1 MLLELVKE
9 ELRIT
14 WDDEDTR
21 LISMIERAKASLN
34 KLMGIEELDYEKP
47 GPAQDLLLARCRY
60 DYNNAL
66 EYFEQ
71 NFAREIFRLQLQV
84 AAEEVSTDGSA

>member
-34 KLMGIEELDYEKP
+34 KLMGIELDYEKP

-71 NFAREIFRLQLQV
+71 NFAQEILRLQLQV
-84 AAEEVSTDGSA
+84 AAEEVSADGGA

>member
-34 KLMGIEELDYEKP
+34 KLMGIELDYEKP

-84 AAEEVSTDGSA
+84 AAEEVSADGSA

>member
-9 ELRIT
+9 ELRIA

-34 KLMGIEELDYEKP
+34 KLMGIELDYEKP

-84 AAEEVSTDGSA
+84 AAEEVSADGST

>member
-1 MLLELVKE
+1 MLLELVKDHCGV
-9 ELRIT
+9 T
-14 WDDEDTR
+14 WDDQDIR
-21 LISMIERAKASLN
+21 FIGMIERAKASLN
-34 KLMGIEELDYEKP
+34 KLMGAELDYEKP

-71 NFAREIFRLQLQV
+71 NFAREILRLQLQV
-84 AAEEVSTDGSA
+84 AAGGMSADGRA

>member
-34 KLMGIEELDYEKP
+34 KLMGIELDYEKP

-71 NFAREIFRLQLQV
+71 NFAREIFRLQLQA

>member
-14 WDDEDTR
+14 WDDEDIR

-34 KLMGIEELDYEKP
+34 KLMGIELDYEKP

>member
-1 MLLELVKE
+1 MLLELVKDHCGV
-9 ELRIT
+9 T
-14 WDDEDTR
+14 WDDQNAR
-21 LISMIERAKASLN
+21 FINIIERAKTSLN
-34 KLMGIEELDYEKP
+34 EMMGAELDYEKP

-71 NFAREIFRLQLQV
+71 NFAREILRLQLQV
-84 AAEEVSTDGSA
+84 AAEGVSTDGGA

>member
-14 WDDEDTR
+14 WDDEDQKLMR
-21 LISMIERAKASLN
+21 MIERNKISLD
-34 KLMGIEELDYEKP
+34 KLVGIELDYETP
-47 GPAQDLLLARCRY
+47 GPAQTLLLNRCRY
-60 DYNNAL
+60 DYSNAL

-71 NFAREIFRLQLQV
+71 NFAREILRLQLQV
-84 AAEEVSTDGSA
+84 AAEEVSADGGT

>member
-34 KLMGIEELDYEKP
+34 KLMGIELDYEKP

-71 NFAREIFRLQLQV
+71 NFAREILRLQLQM

>member
-34 KLMGIEELDYEKP
+34 KLMGIELDYEKP

-71 NFAREIFRLQLQV
+71 NFARKIFRLQLQV

>member
-34 KLMGIEELDYEKP
+34 KLMGIELDYENP

-66 EYFEQ
+66 EYLEQ
-71 NFAREIFRLQLQV
+71 NFAREILRLQLQV
-84 AAEEVSTDGSA
+84 AAEAVGADGGA

>member
-34 KLMGIEELDYEKP
+34 KLMGIELDYEKP

-71 NFAREIFRLQLQV
+71 NFAREILRLQLQV
-84 AAEEVSTDGSA
+84 AAEEVSADGGT

>member
-1 MLLELVKE
+1 VKTY
-9 ELRIT
+9 LKIT

-34 KLMGIEELDYEKP
+34 KLMGIELDYEKP

-71 NFAREIFRLQLQV
+71 NFAREILRLQLQV
-84 AAEEVSTDGSA
+84 AAEGVSADGGA

>member
-34 KLMGIEELDYEKP
+34 KLMGIELDYENP

-71 NFAREIFRLQLQV
+71 NFAREILRLQLQV
-84 AAEEVSTDGSA
+84 AAEEVSVDGGT

>member
-34 KLMGIEELDYEKP
+34 KLMGAELDYENP

>member
-34 KLMGIEELDYEKP
+34 KLMGIELDYEKP

-71 NFAREIFRLQLQV
+71 NFAREILRLQLQV
-84 AAEEVSTDGSA
+84 AAEEVSTDGGA

>member
-1 MLLELVKE
+1 MLQAVKDY
-9 ELRIT
+9 LKIT
-14 WDDEDTR
+14 WDDEDIR
-21 LISMIERAKASLN
+21 LISTIERAKASLN
-34 KLMGIEELDYEKP
+34 KLMGAELDYEKP

-71 NFAREIFRLQLQV
+71 NFAREILRLQLQV
-84 AAEEVSTDGSA
+84 AAEEVSADGGA

>member
-34 KLMGIEELDYEKP
+34 KLMGVELDYEKP

-71 NFAREIFRLQLQV
+71 NFAREILRLQLQV
-84 AAEEVSTDGSA
+84 AAEEVSTDGST

>member
-34 KLMGIEELDYEKP
+34 KLMGIELDYEKP

>member
-34 KLMGIEELDYEKP
+34 KLMGIELDYEKS

-71 NFAREIFRLQLQV
+71 NFAREILRLQLQV
-84 AAEEVSTDGSA
+84 AAKELSADGES

>member
-34 KLMGIEELDYEKP
+34 KLMGIELDYEKP

-60 DYNNAL
+60 DCNNAL

-71 NFAREIFRLQLQV
+71 NFAREIFRLQLQA

>member
-34 KLMGIEELDYEKP
+34 KLMGVELDYEKP

>member
-34 KLMGIEELDYEKP
+34 KLMGIELDYEKP

-71 NFAREIFRLQLQV
+71 NFAREILRLQLQV
-84 AAEEVSTDGSA
+84 AAEGMSADGSA

>member
-1 MLLELVKE
+1 MLLGLVKE

-14 WDDEDTR
+14 WDDEDVR
-21 LISMIERAKASLN
+21 FINMIERAKASLN
-34 KLMGIEELDYEKP
+34 KLMGAELDYEKP

-71 NFAREIFRLQLQV
+71 NFVREILRLQLQV
-84 AAEEVSTDGSA
+84 AVEEVSTDGGA

>member
-34 KLMGIEELDYEKP
+34 KLMGAELDYEKP

-71 NFAREIFRLQLQV
+71 NFAREILRLQLQV
-84 AAEEVSTDGSA
+84 AAEEVSADGGA

>member
-34 KLMGIEELDYEKP
+34 KLMGIELDYEKP
-47 GPAQDLLLARCRY
+47 GPAQDLLINRCRY
-60 DYNNAL
+60 DYSNAL

-71 NFAREIFRLQLQV
+71 NFAREILRLQLQV
-84 AAEEVSTDGSA
+84 AAEGMSADGSA

>member
-34 KLMGIEELDYEKP
+34 KLMGIELDYEKP

-71 NFAREIFRLQLQV
+71 NFAREIFRLQLQI
-84 AAEEVSTDGSA
+84 AAEEVSADGSA

>member
-34 KLMGIEELDYEKP
+34 KLMGAELDYEKP

-66 EYFEQ
+66 EHFEQ
-71 NFAREIFRLQLQV
+71 NFAREILRLQLQV
-84 AAEEVSTDGSA
+84 AAEEVSADGGT

>member
-34 KLMGIEELDYEKP
+34 KLMGVELDYEKP

-71 NFAREIFRLQLQV
+71 NFAREILRLQLQV

>member
-34 KLMGIEELDYEKP
+34 KLMGIELDYEKP

-84 AAEEVSTDGSA
+84 AAEEVSTDGGA

>member
-34 KLMGIEELDYEKP
+34 KLMGIELDYEKP

-84 AAEEVSTDGSA
+84 AAEEVSADGGA

>member
-34 KLMGIEELDYEKP
+34 KLMGIELDYEKP

-71 NFAREIFRLQLQV
+71 NFAREILRLQLQV

>member
-1 MLLELVKE
+1 MLLEMVKE

-34 KLMGIEELDYEKP
+34 KLMGIELDYEKP

-71 NFAREIFRLQLQV
+71 NFAREILRLQLQV

>member
-1 MLLELVKE
+1 MSLLELVKE

-14 WDDEDTR
+14 WDDEDQK
-21 LISMIERAKASLN
+21 LVGMIERNKASLD
-34 KLMGIEELDYEKP
+34 KLVGIELDYETP
-47 GPAQDLLLARCRY
+47 GPAQTLLLNRCRY

-71 NFAREIFRLQLQV
+71 NFAREILRLQLQV
-84 AAEEVSTDGSA
+84 AAEEVSADGGA

>member
-1 MLLELVKE
+1 VLLEQLKE
-9 ELRIT
+9 RLKIT
-14 WDDEDTR
+14 WDDEDIL
-21 LISMIERAKASLN
+21 LINMLERAEKSLN
-34 KLMGIEELDYEKP
+34 ALMGVELNYNTP
-47 GPAQDLLLARCRY
+47 GPAQELLLERCRY

-71 NFAREIFRLQLQV
+71 NFAREILRLQLQV